1 MNVQNQVKKKEFVYL
16 ISLFDL
22 ILDEWDI
29 AQMRSHIQYRNH
41 YFEKPNT
48 QLMKKE
54 R

>member
-1 MNVQNQVKKKEFVYL
+1 MKKLGNNKKETRYL
-16 ISLFDL
+16 ISPSDL

-29 AQMRSHIQYRNH
+29 AQMLSYIQYTNY

-48 QLMKKE
+48 QLKKKE